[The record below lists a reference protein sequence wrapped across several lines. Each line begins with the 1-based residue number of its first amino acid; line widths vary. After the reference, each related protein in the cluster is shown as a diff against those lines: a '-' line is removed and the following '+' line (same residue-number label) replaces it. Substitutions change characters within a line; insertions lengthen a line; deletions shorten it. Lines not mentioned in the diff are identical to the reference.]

1 MRAAVEISLVKDVDA
16 LSALAP
22 EWMEL
27 WRGAP
32 DTTPFQSPMWLLPWW
47 RHFGSNELHVITVRD
62 RGRLEALAPLYIIRE
77 DDESLGLLL
86 GTGISDYLDVV
97 TIGDHGN
104 AIVTALAGV
113 DCQVWDLQQLRPS
126 SPLLQA
132 ELPNGWSDTVEE
144 QDACPVLSL
153 EEDLTSTHFRKKLRY
168 YRRSLERVGEVLIEE
183 ATAANLDSLLTAL
196 FELHAA
202 RWQRRGMSGML
213 ADDVVQEFHRHVSR
227 AMLDAGAL
235 RMYGIRVG
243 ERIVAVFYGFASGD
257 TVYYYLSGYDPDLE
271 KLSPGT
277 LIVAHAIEQA
287 ARDGARTFD
296 FLRGAEDYKYTWGAK
311 DRVNRRRALCPPPR

>member
-1 MRAAVEISLVKDVDA
+1 VEISLVKDVDA

-22 EWMEL
+22 EWLEL
-27 WRGAP
+27 WRRAAN
-32 DTTPFQSPMWLLPWW
+32 TTPFQSPMWLLPWW
-47 RHFGSNELHVITVRD
+47 RHFGSNDLHVIAVRAG
-62 RGRLEALAPLYIIRE
+62 GRLEALAPLYIIRE

-86 GTGISDYLDVV
+86 GTGISDYLDVL
-97 TIGDHGN
+97 TTGDHAT
-104 AIVTALAGV
+104 AIVGALADV

-132 ELPNGWSDTVEE
+132 ELPDGWSDSIEE
-144 QDACPVLSL
+144 QDPCPVMSL

-168 YRRSLERVGEVLIEE
+168 YRRSLERMGEVSFEE
-183 ATAANLDSLLTAL
+183 VTAANLDFLLAAL

-202 RWQRRGMSGML
+202 RWKRRGMSGML
-213 ADDVVQEFHRHVSR
+213 ADDVVQDFHRQVSR
-227 AMLDAGAL
+227 AMLDAGSL
-235 RMYGIRVG
+235 RMYGLRAG
-243 ERIVAVFYGFASGD
+243 ERLVAVFYGFASGD

-287 ARDGARTFD
+287 AGEGARSFD
-296 FLRGAEDYKYTWGAK
+296 FLRGAEEYKYAWGAK
-311 DRVNRRRALCPPPR
+311 DRVNRRRALCPPPK

>member
-1 MRAAVEISLVKDVDA
+1 MEISLVTDADA

-22 EWMEL
+22 EWLEL
-27 WRGAP
+27 WRRAAN
-32 DTTPFQSPMWLLPWW
+32 TTPFQSPMWLLPWW
-47 RHFGSNELHVITVRD
+47 RRFGSNDLHVITVRD
-62 RGRLEALAPLYIIRE
+62 GGRLEALAPLYIIRE

-86 GTGISDYLDVV
+86 GTGISDYLDVL
-97 TIGDHGN
+97 TTGDHAS
-104 AIVTALAGV
+104 AIVGALADV

-132 ELPNGWSDTVEE
+132 ELPGGWGESIEE
-144 QDACPVLSL
+144 QDPCPVMTL

-168 YRRSLERVGEVLIEE
+168 YRRSLGRMGEVSFEE
-183 ATAANLDSLLTAL
+183 VTASNLDALLAAL

-202 RWQRRGMSGML
+202 RWKRRGMTGML
-213 ADDVVQEFHRHVSR
+213 ADDVVQDFHRQVSR
-227 AMLDAGAL
+227 AMLDAGSL
-235 RMYGIRVG
+235 RMYGLRVG
-243 ERIVAVFYGFASGD
+243 ERIVAVFYGFTSGD

-287 ARDGARTFD
+287 AREGARAFD
-296 FLRGAEDYKYTWGAK
+296 FLRGAEDYKYAWGAK
-311 DRVNRRRALCPPPR
+311 DRVNRRRQLIP

>member
-1 MRAAVEISLVKDVDA
+1 MRAAVELNVITRFDA

-22 EWMEL
+22 EWLEL
-27 WRGAP
+27 WRRAP

-47 RHFGSNELHVITVRD
+47 RHFGSNDLHVITVRD

-86 GTGISDYLDVV
+86 GTGISDYLDVL

-104 AIVTALAGV
+104 AIVGALA
-113 DCQVWDLQQLRPS
+113 DAHCQVWDLQQLRPS

-132 ELPNGWSDTVEE
+132 QLPDGWSDSIEE

-153 EEDLTSTHFRKKLRY
+153 HEDLTSTHFRKKLRY
-168 YRRSLERVGEVLIEE
+168 YRRSLERAGEVSIEP
-183 ATAANLDSLLTAL
+183 ATAANLDSLLAAL

-202 RWQRRGMSGML
+202 RWRRRGMSGML
-213 ADDVVQEFHRHVSR
+213 ADDVVQEFHRDVSP
-227 AMLDAGAL
+227 AMLDAGVL

-243 ERIVAVFYGFASGD
+243 ERVVAVFYGFASGD

-271 KLSPGT
+271 KVSPGT

-287 ARDGARTFD
+287 KRDGARTFD
-296 FLRGAEDYKYTWGAK
+296 FLRGAEDYKYTWGAR
-311 DRVNRRRALCPPPR
+311 DRMNRRRQLMP